1 MEIKINELTPELF
14 LYLYT
19 SVDWEPPENKTGER
33 STKKYNGCI
42 CCLWNNTE
50 IGMVRLIGDG
60 VYHFIL

>member
-1 MEIKINELTPELF
+1 MEVKINELTPELF

-42 CCLWNNTE
+42 VAYE
-50 IGMVRLIGDG
+50 ITLRLEW
-60 VYHFIL
+60 

>member
-1 MEIKINELTPELF
+1 MEVKINELTPELF

-42 CCLWNNTE
+42 CCL
-50 IGMVRLIGDG
+50 
-60 VYHFIL
+60 